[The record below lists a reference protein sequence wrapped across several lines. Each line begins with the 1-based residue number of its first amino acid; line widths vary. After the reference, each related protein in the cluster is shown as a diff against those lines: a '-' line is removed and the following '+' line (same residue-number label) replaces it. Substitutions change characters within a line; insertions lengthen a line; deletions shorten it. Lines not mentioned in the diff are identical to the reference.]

1 MLRFGGVKMA
11 KVEYCDAKKK
21 TKTKKNIWNDGD
33 NPIVISKL
41 IKRKIKYLIRYLD
54 I

>member
-1 MLRFGGVKMA
+1 MGSKWQKSNIVMQ
-11 KVEYCDAKKK
+11 KKK
-21 TKTKKNIWNDGD
+21 KKKKNIWNDGD

>member
-1 MLRFGGVKMA
+1 MGSKWQKSNIVMQ
-11 KVEYCDAKKK
+11 KKK
-21 TKTKKNIWNDGD
+21 KEKKNIWNDGD